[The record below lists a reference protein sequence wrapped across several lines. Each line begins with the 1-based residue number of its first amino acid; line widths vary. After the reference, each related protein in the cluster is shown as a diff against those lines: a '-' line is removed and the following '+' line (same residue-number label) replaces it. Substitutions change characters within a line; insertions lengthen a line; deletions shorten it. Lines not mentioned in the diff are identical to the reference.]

1 MRRADRLFQIIHI
14 LRTRRT
20 AITARALSEKLEISE
35 RSVYRDMRDLM
46 ACGVPID
53 GEAGVGYVLR
63 RGFDLPPL
71 MFTREEIEAL
81 VVGARLVMSWTDGK
95 LARAAQ
101 QILEKVQVVLPPAL
115 SAKMAEVQMYA
126 PDFNVSPALTTAM
139 APLRL
144 AIEQRRKVYFG
155 YARADGATSERSVQP
170 LALFYWGAAWTLAA
184 WCELRDDFRNFR
196 LDRISGLTVLDAIFH
211 PAPGCT
217 LEDFYRR
224 MAEQQLP
231 DSLHKMTYP

>member
-1 MRRADRLFQIIHI
+1 MRRADRLFQIIQI
-14 LRTRRT
+14 LRTRRM
-20 AITARALSEKLEISE
+20 AITARELAERLEISE
-35 RSVYRDMRDLM
+35 RSVYRDIRDLM
-46 ACGVPID
+46 TSGVPID
-53 GEAGVGYVLR
+53 GAAGVGYVLR

-101 QILEKVQVVLPPAL
+101 QALEKVQTVLPPAL
-115 SAKMAEVQMYA
+115 SSRMAKVPLYA
-126 PDFNVSPALTTAM
+126 PDFNVSPALTAAM

-144 AIEQRRKVYFG
+144 AIEQNRKVHFG
-155 YARADGATSERSVQP
+155 YMRADGAASERSVRP

-196 LDRISGLTVLDAIFH
+196 LDRISGLSVLDETFQ
-211 PAPGCT
+211 PEPGHT

-224 MAEQQLP
+224 MAEQASR
-231 DSLHKMTYP
+231 DIS